1 MFDQAM
7 TDIPATSEKP
17 KALSAGMTGQID
29 PVRLKR
35 LKDQEYRTMYW
46 LIVPVCLVIA
56 AIARVARALGFGG
69 DAFHSSHEIAR
80 GSLAAEASRMAHT
93 VIPFAFWR

>member
-7 TDIPATSEKP
+7 TGTDTPTAETAK
-17 KALSAGMTGQID
+17 LTDRID

-35 LKDQEYRTMYW
+35 LKDQEYRMMYW
-46 LIVPVCLVIA
+46 LIVPICLVIA
-56 AIARVARALGFGG
+56 AIARLARLAGLGG
-69 DAFHSSHEIAR
+69 DAFHSNHAVERRSIAR
-80 GSLAAEASRMAHT
+80 EASCMAHT

>member
-7 TDIPATSEKP
+7 TNVPATATAQT
-17 KALSAGMTGQID
+17 ALGERID
-29 PVRLKR
+29 PARLKR
-35 LKDQEYRTMYW
+35 LKDREYRTMYW
-46 LIVPVCLVIA
+46 LIVPVCVVVA
-56 AIARVARALGFGG
+56 AIARVARAMGFGA

-80 GSLAAEASRMAHT
+80 GSLASEACRMAHT